1 MRPPSPSGKP
11 APAARDEA
19 RVLARG
25 LEVLKL
31 FAPRNAPLS
40 NGQIADAVGLPRP
53 TVSRITATLLGAGY
67 LEYLNDSARYRL
79 GASSLTLGFACLASV
94 DILARARAPMQA
106 FANQTGVLVALA
118 ARDDMAMVC
127 HTVCRG
133 PGMLTIRVGVGSR
146 LALPYSAMGRAWIA
160 SLPDDTRATI
170 EAEVRQRYPAQRDE
184 LADAIDAAL
193 SEIATHQFCVT
204 YSSLEPDV
212 NSIGTVIRFAD
223 APGQYTLGCSAPA
236 FHFPPERC
244 FNELGPRLLA
254 LRDEIERD
262 LASFAP
268 ETEPHA

>member
-1 MRPPSPSGKP
+1 MSVRETLVPDK
-11 APAARDEA
+11 RNEA

-40 NGQIADAVGLPRP
+40 NGQIADALQLPRP

-67 LEYLNDSARYRL
+67 LEYLPDSARYHL
-79 GASSLTLGFACLASV
+79 GVSALTLGFACLAGV

-106 FANQTGVLVALA
+106 FANQTDVLVALA

-160 SLPDDTRATI
+160 SLPSEPRAQI
-170 EAEVRQRYPAQRDE
+170 MQEVEQRYPAQRDE
-184 LADAIDAAL
+184 LDAAIRAAVD
-193 SEIATHQFCVT
+193 EIATRQFCVT
-204 YSSLEPDV
+204 CSSLEPDV

-223 APGQYTLGCSAPA
+223 APGQYTLGCSAPT
-236 FHFPPERC
+236 FHYPPERC
-244 FNELGPRLLA
+244 FDELGPHLLA
-254 LRDEIERD
+254 LRDEIEHE

-268 ETEPHA
+268 EAEPHA